1 MVVWKQ
7 LPQNGDI
14 PLARSSHQI
23 VASPDGKQ
31 LFIFG
36 GEHAPRKPIDNKVHS
51 YNIETGDWK
60 VLDTT
65 GDIPCPRQAATMAI
79 VGGTLYLFG
88 GRTEAEESTSL
99 NELHALG
106 LGTLVWKQ
114 ITSPN
119 PPPQRNY
126 HTMAAY
132 NDQYLYVF
140 GGCGQAGRLNDLWCY
155 DTNTHK
161 WTQLPTHNAIKG
173 RGGAGL
179 AVSNDSLWVVGGF
192 SGQEMNDVFK
202 YDLSTQAWDAV
213 ADGGEGLLPAKKSV
227 FGIATHVHASQSSS
241 SSSSCECQHVNH
253 IIVFGGEVEASDQ
266 GHAGAGQFSNDLYCF
281 DAQKQSWHNLQPTNG
296 NDDDIKCPESRG
308 WMAATSIPGR
318 GVIIHGGVAESN
330 DRLGDLWLLEF

>member
-7 LPQNGDI
+7 LSQHGGI

-23 VASPDGKQ
+23 VATPDGKQ

-36 GEHAPRKPIDNKVHS
+36 GEHAPRKPIDNRVHS
-51 YNIETGDWK
+51 YTLETGEWK

-65 GDIPCPRQAATMAI
+65 GDIPCPRQGATLAI
-79 VGGTLYLFG
+79 LGASLFLFG

-99 NELHALG
+99 NELHALH
-106 LGTLVWKQ
+106 LDTLVWKQ
-114 ITSPN
+114 INSPS

-132 NDQYLYVF
+132 TDRYLYVF

-155 DTNTHK
+155 DTITRT
-161 WTQLPTHNAIKG
+161 WTQLPTYDAITG

-179 AVSNDSLWVVGGF
+179 AISSNSLWVVGGF

-202 YDLSTQAWDAV
+202 FDLTTQTWDAV
-213 ADGGEGLLPAKKSV
+213 ADGEGEGYLPAKKSV
-227 FGIATHVHASQSSS
+227 FGIGTHVHISQSSYA
-241 SSSSCECQHVNH
+241 CECHHANH

-281 DAQKQSWHNLQPTNG
+281 DAQKRSWHNLQPN
-296 NDDDIKCPESRG
+296 NDDTECPESRG
-308 WMAATSIPGR
+308 WMASTSIPGR
-318 GVIIHGGVAESN
+318 GIIIHGGVAESN